1 MPYTGAEKDHVF
13 YCVVERTSLQ
23 WSPFI
28 GKGRGWLSWEGAGVR
43 DERGNQFL
51 GEEGKT
57 FKVLKMLIILYM

>member
-13 YCVVERTSLQ
+13 YSVVERTSLQ

-28 GKGRGWLSWEGAGVR
+28 GKGRSWLSWEGAGVR
-43 DERGNQFL
+43 DERGNQVL

-57 FKVLKMLIILYM
+57 F